1 MTQFDPPISEDGV
14 RPRRVRRRSF
24 APGFRHLG
32 SALAVILVVAALAAG
47 TYRLLSSSW
56 GGPAQAQ
63 EYGAREIAPLLVKE
77 GQRIKIP
84 PGSPLRGKLVIA
96 PVVTKEI
103 QRSLVLPA
111 VVEADPSRTVK
122 VLPPVSGRVV
132 ALKVQL
138 GARVAQGDVLAVI
151 ESGDLAQAFADDD
164 KARAAEKL
172 TKQALDRLLI
182 LEKNAAIS
190 VKDREQAQNDH
201 TQAVAELERTAR
213 RLRTLG
219 APEGAEPTRL
229 LSVKAP
235 MAGSV
240 IDLQMAPGAYFNDIT
255 ASIATIAN
263 LDTIWVTANVP
274 EKDTALVTKG
284 QSVDVVFTAYPGEVL
299 KGTVLF
305 VSDVLDPDTRRTKV
319 RIAFENAN
327 LRFKPNMFASATFLA
342 PKQVLPAV
350 PATALIFRNET
361 DQVFVEVEP
370 WVFEAHPVDVGF
382 QQDDQAIITRGLTA
396 GERVV
401 VKDGVLLND

>member
-1 MTQFDPPISEDGV
+1 MTQFDPRLGPDGV
-14 RPRRVRRRSF
+14 PARRRRWR
-24 APGFRHLG
+24 ALVPNVRWRL
-32 SALAVILVVAALAAG
+32 SAFAVIVIVAVTSAM
-47 TYRLLSSSW
+47 TYRRTSNYW
-56 GGPAQAQ
+56 NGPARAD
-63 EYGAREIAPLLVKE
+63 YGIRERAPLLIRDGE
-77 GQRIKIP
+77 RIQIP
-84 PGSPLRGKLVIA
+84 SGSPLRDKVVIA
-96 PVVTKEI
+96 TVAAKEI

-111 VVEADPSRTVK
+111 VVEADPSHTVK
-122 VLPPVSGRVV
+122 VLPPVSGRVIE
-132 ALKVQL
+132 LKVQL
-138 GARVAQGDVLAVI
+138 GARVAQGDVLAVL

-172 TKQALDRLLI
+172 TKHALDRLLI
-182 LEKNAAIS
+182 LEKTAAIS
-190 VKDREQAQNDH
+190 VKEREQAQNDY
-201 TQAVAELERTAR
+201 TQAQAELERTAR

-263 LDTIWVTANVP
+263 LNTIWVTANVP

-284 QSVDVVFTAYPGEVL
+284 QSVDVVFTAYPREVF
-299 KGTVLF
+299 KGAVLF

-319 RIAFENAN
+319 RIAFENPD

-342 PKQVLPAV
+342 PKQTLPVV
-350 PATALIFRNET
+350 PTTALMLRNET

-370 WVFEAHPVDVGF
+370 WVFEARPVDVGF
-382 QQDDQAIITRGLTA
+382 QQGDQMIVTRGLNA

-401 VKDGVLLND
+401 TKDGVLLND

>member
-14 RPRRVRRRSF
+14 RPRHVRRRAF
-24 APGFRHLG
+24 APGFRHRGL
-32 SALAVILVVAALAAG
+32 AIAVILFVAALAAG
-47 TYRLLSSSW
+47 TYRLLSNPW
-56 GGPAQAQ
+56 GGPAHAQ
-63 EYGAREIAPLLVKE
+63 EYGARETAPLLVRE
-77 GQRIKIP
+77 GERIKVP
-84 PGSPLRGKLVIA
+84 PGSPLRDKLVIA
-96 PVVTKEI
+96 PVVAKET

-201 TQAVAELERTAR
+201 AQSVAELERTAR

-319 RIAFENAN
+319 RIAFENTS

-342 PKQVLPAV
+342 PKQVLPAI

-370 WVFEAHPVDVGF
+370 WVFEAHPVEVGF
-382 QQDDQAIITRGLTA
+382 QQSDQAIVIRGITA